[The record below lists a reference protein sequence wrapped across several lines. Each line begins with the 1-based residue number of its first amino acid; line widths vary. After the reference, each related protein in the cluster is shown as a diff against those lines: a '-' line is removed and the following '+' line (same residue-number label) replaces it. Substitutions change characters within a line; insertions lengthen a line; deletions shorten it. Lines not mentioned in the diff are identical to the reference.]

1 MVFEK
6 HQFRL
11 NLFTELPWMISIRD
25 YLGFPFCG
33 GTILTPEYS
42 ITAAHCREFRRLKEY
57 KITTGHL
64 ERGKFQKFLAIPFV

>member
-1 MVFEK
+1 
-6 HQFRL
+6 
-11 NLFTELPWMISIRD
+11 MISIRD

-64 ERGKFQKFLAIPFV
+64 ERGKFHYNLTK